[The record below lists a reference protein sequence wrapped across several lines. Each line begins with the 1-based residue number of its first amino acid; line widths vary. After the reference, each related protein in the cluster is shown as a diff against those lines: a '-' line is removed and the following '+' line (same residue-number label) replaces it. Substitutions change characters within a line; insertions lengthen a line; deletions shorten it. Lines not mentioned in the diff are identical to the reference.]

1 MNIMQLFQSGM
12 NPKSAI
18 QNLMNSNPEVSQN
31 PIAQNAMRMAQN
43 NDISGLRSMAQN
55 LYRER
60 GLDINQAYNQISSM
74 MNFSKH

>member
-18 QNLMNSNPEVSQN
+18 QNLINSNPEVSQN

-43 NDISGLRSMAQN
+43 NDISGLKSMAQN

-60 GLDINQAYNQISSM
+60 GLDINQAYNQISSI
-74 MNFSKH
+74 MNFSKY